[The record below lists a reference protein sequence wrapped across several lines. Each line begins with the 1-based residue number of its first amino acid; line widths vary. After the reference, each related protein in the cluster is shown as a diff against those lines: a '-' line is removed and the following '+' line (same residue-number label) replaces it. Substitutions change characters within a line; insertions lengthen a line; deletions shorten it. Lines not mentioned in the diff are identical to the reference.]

1 MQDQSLKN
9 VKIISDAMQEID
21 TLAISLIKRPED
33 ALGQLKENMAITK
46 EAMKNEKDITTAR
59 INAGSRDKKRKD
71 NK

>member
-1 MQDQSLKN
+1 MERDKIEADTTIKLMDTAGKIDQEAAK
-9 VKIISDAMQEID
+9 
-21 TLAISLIKRPED
+21 D

-71 NK
+71 DK